1 MENPNWYVVYTRPR
15 AEKKAARTFE
25 KLGIES
31 YCPVRREVRQWS
43 DRKKKVDIPV
53 LPSMVLVRLPN
64 RERSRVFDS
73 PFALRYLFWNKEPAV
88 VREEEIEA
96 LRESLEQGVVLEH
109 EVSQLQ
115 PGKRIN
121 LSQFGLEAE
130 EGTIRYLSGNYIW
143 IVMESLGFV
152 LKLKLAK

>member
-1 MENPNWYVVYTRPR
+1 
-15 AEKKAARTFE
+15 
-25 KLGIES
+25 
-31 YCPVRREVRQWS
+31 
-43 DRKKKVDIPV
+43 
-53 LPSMVLVRLPN
+53 MVLVRLPN